1 MENQRL
7 KVPEASVCVR
17 APAKVNLFLA
27 VTGRRADGYHELIS
41 LLCAVDLWD
50 RLSFAF
56 SGTGIA
62 VHCQAP
68 GIPDG
73 EANIAHR
80 AAALFCRWLEDRG
93 VAPPTGIRISIDKR
107 IPAGAGLGGGSSDA
121 AAVLS
126 VLNRHT
132 GQPFSLTELEGLAM
146 MLGADVPFFLH
157 ARPMLAT
164 GIGERLEP
172 VADLPPR
179 FVVIVFPGFSIAT
192 AAVYRDLNLELTKCG
207 KKIKKN
213 LLKNGLFAVEQV
225 LCNDLEAVSAAKH
238 PEIVSIK
245 EQLMLAGASGAL
257 MSGSGSSVYG
267 LFEDR
272 GAARVAGCQ
281 LRANRRWQVF
291 QTRLLT

>member
-1 MENQRL
+1 MGSQRL
-7 KVPEASVCVR
+7 RVPATSLNVR

-27 VTGRRADGYHELIS
+27 VTGRRADGYHEVIS
-41 LLCAVDLWD
+41 LMCAVGLRD
-50 RLSFAF
+50 RLRVDFM
-56 SGTGIA
+56 GTGVA
-62 VHCQAP
+62 VHCPAA

-73 EANIAHR
+73 ADNIAHR
-80 AAALFCRWLEDRG
+80 AAVLFCRCLEEQG
-93 VAPPTGIRISIDKR
+93 GSPPAGIQVAIDKR

-121 AAVLS
+121 AAVLK

-132 GQPFSLTELEGLAM
+132 GRPFSLPALERLAAT
-146 MLGADVPFFLH
+146 LGADVPFFLH
-157 ARPMLAT
+157 DGPMLAT
-164 GIGERLEP
+164 GIGERLAP
-172 VADLPPR
+172 VGNLAPR

-213 LLKNGLFAVEQV
+213 LLKNGQFAVERV

-257 MSGSGSSVYG
+257 MSGSGSSVFG

-272 GAARVAGCQ
+272 GVARAAGRK
-281 LRANRRWQVF
+281 LSANRGWQVF